1 MHTNSQLSTIFWF
14 QELFAQDYT
23 GIQVPNKNAFRK
35 LSFTRSNITVL
46 WTMQTALK
54 FLFVCLTIIHFFH
67 QNFVITFLFHLSAFV
82 LYSCAMLVD
91 KKTFQWH
98 ELPTFGWPKKTFQW
112 HMNYRPSGDLDKQTL
127 IRQKTIIDNVCV
139 SHVHHNNKCNTKLRT
154 QSHILNSISLLIC
167 IHSSCWTY
175 KLKP

>member
-46 WTMQTALK
+46 WTMQKALK

-67 QNFVITFLFHLSAFV
+67 
-82 LYSCAMLVD
+82 
-91 KKTFQWH
+91 
-98 ELPTFGWPKKTFQW
+98 
-112 HMNYRPSGDLDKQTL
+112 
-127 IRQKTIIDNVCV
+127 
-139 SHVHHNNKCNTKLRT
+139 
-154 QSHILNSISLLIC
+154 
-167 IHSSCWTY
+167 
-175 KLKP
+175 